1 MMSQSISLRELAY
14 SLGVH
19 GSTSGFVD
27 MIESMTAL
35 AIQLDYPASPGT
47 GGAYAGLVVTSEHAE
62 IIVDMITHTDPET
75 GVYTGDR
82 DELAALAAQGEG
94 SQH

>member
-1 MMSQSISLRELAY
+1 MSQLVSLREIAA
-14 SLGVH
+14 SLGTH
-19 GSTSGFVD
+19 GSEPGFVP

-35 AIQLDYPASPGT
+35 AVQLGYRAATGT
-47 GGAYAGLVVTSEHAE
+47 GGAYADLMVTSEHAE
-62 IIVDMITHTDPET
+62 IIVDMVTHTDPET

-82 DELAALAAQGEG
+82 DEIAALAAGAEG